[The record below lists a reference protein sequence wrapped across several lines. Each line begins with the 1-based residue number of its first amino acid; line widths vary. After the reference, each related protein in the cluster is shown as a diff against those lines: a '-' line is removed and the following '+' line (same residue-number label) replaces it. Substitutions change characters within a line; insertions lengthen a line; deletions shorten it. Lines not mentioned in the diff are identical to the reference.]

1 MNVLDIPKG
10 FDLVTMN
17 GVLTGEV
24 VKKIQHIV
32 NEKEKHEKMA
42 DKNYLL
48 ALKHYS
54 FSSLRKQLA
63 SIMPNLFHCT
73 AAQKNSK
80 LLAQGSHIYSRAL
93 KP

>member
-1 MNVLDIPKG
+1 MRPVMRALNIPKG

-32 NEKEKHEKMA
+32 NDKEKRKKMA

-54 FSSLRKQLA
+54 YSYLRKQLA
-63 SIMPNLFHCT
+63 LIMPNLFHQNC
-73 AAQKNSK
+73 
-80 LLAQGSHIYSRAL
+80 LPHREGSQFAIGS
-93 KP
+93 

>member
-1 MNVLDIPKG
+1 MRPVMNVLDIPKG

-32 NEKEKHEKMA
+32 NDKEKREKMA

-54 FSSLRKQLA
+54 YSSLRKQLA
-63 SIMPNLFHCT
+63 SIMPNLFHHNC
-73 AAQKNSK
+73 
-80 LLAQGSHIYSRAL
+80 LPHREGSQFAISSG
-93 KP
+93 